1 MAGIWN
7 SPWDKNNDWYNKM
20 LASGQYWND
29 FDLAHASQDQN
40 CANTIFQ
47 AKSDYANATT
57 DDARALAN
65 ANAEAARQKYSYTSG
80 TAGAEY
86 NPYGTGQGQA
96 TTNPGINWGSELGST
111 YQQIKDTPSF
121 SYEPFKAPD
130 PWGHSAG
137 YNNAYANVLDYGPFS
152 YDYKSDPLYSV
163 YAKEYTREGQRASA
177 DALAQAAAM
186 TGGVPSSYANTAA
199 QQAGNYYA
207 SKLADAIPALRQQAY
222 NEYNQNFQ
230 NMLAKYNAAHQN
242 DAFDYGVY
250 SDDYNRAYQQWGDKT
265 NLDYKIN
272 QDDYAR
278 MLDQYGIAAQNYE
291 TEMAKSLDYAK
302 MLASLGDYSA
312 LDAYY
317 GGNGALGNAYADA
330 NAIYAFAD
338 DGGEPYKI
346 GSTLGQNYLNSLM
359 PGQSVTGGDGS
370 VWSMDDLGN
379 ITITKDGKT
388 WSIKSGKT
396 GGRGGG
402 GKVEDTTPFSDATWK
417 QIAQAAAESP
427 STAAALLQ
435 QYWNK
440 LTESQKNILARNAGV
455 SAEDLKAMGG
465 IGAYGQNDFATWASF
480 LPSPAASG
488 DIYQQMYDAG
498 ITTEAEAKRWLQQ
511 NGYDKYTEA
520 NDAAKTYANLFGSGS
535 FGNATPSNLVTN
547 ITSEVKDYK
556 SAVNYLQNNGITA
569 EPLTQEQWA
578 MSSDKSKFATYKDYL
593 QSFTYEYMNG

>member
-1 MAGIWN
+1 MAVILPFEDLEKQIKN
-7 SPWDKNNDWYNKM
+7 SGYYWSDADWALARENPQAGWQIYN
-20 LASGQYWND
+20 
-29 FDLAHASQDQN
+29 
-40 CANTIFQ
+40 
-47 AKSDYANATT
+47 AKKDYANATT
-57 DDARALAN
+57 DAARALAN
-65 ANAEAARQKYSYTSG
+65 ASAESVRSQYGSYTG
-80 TAGAEY
+80 GRAGDEY
-86 NPYGTGQGQA
+86 NPFGGSNGA
-96 TTNPGINWGSELGST
+96 SNSIPFNGITNDWT
-111 YQQIKDTPSF
+111 
-121 SYEPFKAPD
+121 
-130 PWGHSAG
+130 SAG
-137 YNNAYANVLDYGPFS
+137 NNAWNSVQNYGEWNHSDAYNNAYANALDYGPFS

-163 YAKEYTREGQRASA
+163 YAKEYTREGQRAQA

-207 SKLADAIPALRQQAY
+207 AQLADKIPELRQQAY

-230 NMLAKYNAAHQN
+230 NLLAKYNAAYQG
-242 DAFDYGVY
+242 DAFDYGVWG
-250 SDDYNRAYQQWGDKT
+250 DQYNRLLGQMDRAYDRYDTELGQ
-265 NLDYKIN
+265 
-272 QDDYAR
+272 A
-278 MLDQYGIAAQNYE
+278 LDQAALQ
-291 TEMAKSLDYAK
+291 AK
-302 MLASLGDYSA
+302 LGDMSGYDSI
-312 LDAYY
+312 Y
-317 GGNGALGNAYADA
+317 GTSLQGLYDDA
-330 NAIYAFAD
+330 NAVYAFSD

-346 GSTLGQNYLNSLM
+346 SSALGLNYLNSLM

-370 VWSMDDLGN
+370 VWSMDELGN
-379 ITITKDGKT
+379 ITITRDGKT

-435 QYWNK
+435 QYWSK
-440 LTESQKNILARNAGV
+440 LTDSQKNILARNAGV

-465 IGAYGQNDFATWASF
+465 IGAYGKNDFATWASF

-488 DIYQQMYDAG
+488 DIYQQMYNAG

-520 NDAAKTYANLFGSGS
+520 NDAAKTYASLFGNGS

-547 ITSEVKDYK
+547 ITSEVKDHK

-569 EPLTQEQWA
+569 TPLTQEQWA

-593 QSFTYEYMNG
+593 QSFAYEYMNG